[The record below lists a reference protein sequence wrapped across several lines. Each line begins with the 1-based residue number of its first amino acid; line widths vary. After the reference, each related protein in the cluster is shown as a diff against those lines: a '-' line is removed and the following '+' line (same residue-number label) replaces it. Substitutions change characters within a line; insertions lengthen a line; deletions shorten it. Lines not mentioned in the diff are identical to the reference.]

1 MPAPLKAGTFLIASL
16 GLEDPNFSRSVV
28 VILQHRPE
36 ALTLGVVINRPLGE
50 REKLYPAKELHNLT
64 NGLEAAQGG
73 SGRMF
78 YQGGPV
84 DPGSLIF
91 LHRVDSLEEATLIC
105 DGMYTG
111 GDLDA
116 LRSESECST
125 AEPPYLRFYLGYAS
139 WAPGQLQAEISVG
152 AWILSPGDPELVFS
166 EEPETVWH
174 RALHTMGGKY
184 AAMSFIPEDPSLN

>member
-1 MPAPLKAGTFLIASL
+1 MPAPLEAGTFLIASL
-16 GLEDPNFSRSVV
+16 GLEDPNFARSVV

-36 ALTLGVVINRPLGE
+36 ELTLGVVINRPLGD
-50 REKLYPAKELHNLT
+50 REKLYPADELHDLT

-73 SGRMF
+73 GMF

-91 LHRVDSLEEATLIC
+91 LHRVGDVEEARRIC
-105 DGMYTG
+105 EGLYTG

-116 LRSESECST
+116 LR
-125 AEPPYLRFYLGYAS
+125 AEPGNGETGSPGLRFYLGYAN
-139 WAPGQLQAEISVG
+139 WAPGQLEAEISLG
-152 AWILSPGDPELVFS
+152 AWILTPGHADLVFS
-166 EEPETVWH
+166 EEPQTVWH
-174 RALHTMGGKY
+174 HALHGMGGKY

>member
-1 MPAPLKAGTFLIASL
+1 MPAPLEAGTFLIASL
-16 GLEDPNFSRSVV
+16 GLEDPNFTRSVV

-36 ALTLGVVINRPLGE
+36 ELTLGVVINRPLGD
-50 REKLYPAKELHNLT
+50 REKLSPADELHNLT

-73 SGRMF
+73 GRMF

-91 LHRVDSLEEATLIC
+91 LHREGHIEAATRIC
-105 DGMYTG
+105 EGLYTG

-116 LRSESECST
+116 LR
-125 AEPPYLRFYLGYAS
+125 AEPDFGESDSPDLRFYLGYAN
-139 WAPGQLQAEISVG
+139 WAPGQLEAEISLG
-152 AWILSPGDPELVFS
+152 AWILTPGSAELVFT
-166 EEPETVWH
+166 EEPETAWH
-174 RALHTMGGKY
+174 RALHGMGGKY